1 MSKEKRMPKLWEAL
15 FPMFAMAVIVVY
27 SMLVLEIDPHIPIVL
42 STIVAAIMAWK
53 VGLTWTEINDGMIT
67 SVFRAIEALMIVM
80 CVGMLIGS
88 WVLSGIVP
96 AMIYYGLDIISPKLF
111 LPTGCILCAIVSVAT
126 GSAWTSGGTVGVALM
141 GIGAG
146 LGIRPEITAGMVI
159 SGAYFGDKIS
169 PLSDSTNV
177 AAASAETD
185 LYEHVRSMLYT
196 TVPSM
201 IIALIIYTIIGLNHS
216 SDNYS
221 LSLIDEMRGVLAQNF
236 TITPVLFIGPL
247 FVLVSA
253 WKKIPAIPS
262 LLMASGVGCVLAFI
276 YQGANLVEVLNVLL
290 DGYTGDTGMELI
302 DRLLTRGG
310 VNGMMWTI
318 SLIIFALCFGGIL
331 EKARFTDAILI
342 RVMKYVHSVGSL
354 VLTTIITGILC
365 DFVLT
370 DQYLANIIP
379 GRMYYKLYD
388 EMGLKRSYLSRT
400 LEDGGSLWSPMFPWN
415 GCGAYQAA
423 TLGVATFSYLPFAFL
438 NLINPIMAII
448 MAYAGIFVFRKGDK
462 RP

>member
-1 MSKEKRMPKLWEAL
+1 
-15 FPMFAMAVIVVY
+15 
-27 SMLVLEIDPHIPIVL
+27 
-42 STIVAAIMAWK
+42 
-53 VGLTWTEINDGMIT
+53 
-67 SVFRAIEALMIVM
+67 
-80 CVGMLIGS
+80 
-88 WVLSGIVP
+88 
-96 AMIYYGLDIISPKLF
+96 
-111 LPTGCILCAIVSVAT
+111 
-126 GSAWTSGGTVGVALM
+126 
-141 GIGAG
+141 
-146 LGIRPEITAGMVI
+146 
-159 SGAYFGDKIS
+159 
-169 PLSDSTNV
+169 
-177 AAASAETD
+177 
-185 LYEHVRSMLYT
+185 
-196 TVPSM
+196 
-201 IIALIIYTIIGLNHS
+201 
-216 SDNYS
+216 
-221 LSLIDEMRGVLAQNF
+221 
-236 TITPVLFIGPL
+236 
-247 FVLVSA
+247 
-253 WKKIPAIPS
+253 
-262 LLMASGVGCVLAFI
+262 MASGVGCALAFI